1 MNSLMRSDYD
11 EFQTVPASMF
21 TIFRCFTDGCSA
33 YNGTPLQE
41 QVREEHGAIF
51 ILFYVLTIML
61 VTFGL
66 FNLIMALF
74 IENIMDS
81 GRKRRQKK
89 LGLDIQF
96 MREKFENVFAQLILH
111 CKTATGRKHH
121 LLTKG
126 ERDAL
131 WAMDVRAAFN
141 SLPADLSIT
150 SDIFHTWTERADF
163 VELIEEADIDSSN
176 ASQLF

>member
-1 MNSLMRSDYD
+1 MIMGVVSGLRVLFWALVLLLVMVYLIAVVMTNFMSTDFE
-11 EFQTVPASMF
+11 EFQTLPSTMF

-81 GRKRRQKK
+81 GRKR
-89 LGLDIQF
+89 
-96 MREKFENVFAQLILH
+96 
-111 CKTATGRKHH
+111 
-121 LLTKG
+121 
-126 ERDAL
+126 
-131 WAMDVRAAFN
+131 
-141 SLPADLSIT
+141 
-150 SDIFHTWTERADF
+150 
-163 VELIEEADIDSSN
+163 
-176 ASQLF
+176 